1 MKKFQLLLLS
11 SAAVVL
17 TSCSGKLGALSS
29 DNFTVTP
36 NPLETQA
43 GKVPATITGS
53 FPANYMKKKAVVQV
67 IPELRFNGQSAV
79 GQGATFQGESVLG
92 NDQTINYKMVESTT

>member
-1 MKKFQLLLLS
+1 MKKFQVLLLS

-53 FPANYMKKKAVVQV
+53 FPANYMKKKGKLCSSKA
-67 IPELRFNGQSAV
+67 A
-79 GQGATFQGESVLG
+79 
-92 NDQTINYKMVESTT
+92 